1 MDAKADCVL
10 NHAQKECT
18 AMKLHTI
25 EASEMPFLLGFA
37 RF

>member
-1 MDAKADCVL
+1 MDAKPDCVL
-10 NHAQKECT
+10 NHAQKECM

-25 EASEMPFLLGFA
+25 EAREVPFLPGFA